1 MFEIKKYKYHGN
13 IIFGYCTNPNFIKKT
28 FILKRIE
35 MKLQGAVWLALVCSF
50 DKGGEHYDKQVL
62 HKLGQQFVNP

>member
-1 MFEIKKYKYHGN
+1 
-13 IIFGYCTNPNFIKKT
+13 
-28 FILKRIE
+28 
-35 MKLQGAVWLALVCSF
+35 MKLQGAVWLALVRSF